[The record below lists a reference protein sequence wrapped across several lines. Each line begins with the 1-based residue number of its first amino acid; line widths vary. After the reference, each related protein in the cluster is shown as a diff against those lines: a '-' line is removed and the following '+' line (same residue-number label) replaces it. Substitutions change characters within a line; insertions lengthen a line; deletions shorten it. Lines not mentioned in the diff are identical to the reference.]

1 MSALTS
7 QSVMSQMAWTMGS
20 PSVVLPFLAVAL
32 ELPMLLAGA
41 LVSIRKLGNMTG
53 DIFLADTIASQRE
66 KKRAVA
72 LCEVS
77 LGACLLLAVIV
88 ATTGSKPIVAI
99 AFVAAFFLIGLIE
112 EVQGLML
119 VDFLSDHLTSK
130 SRMWQ
135 HYLQLGFGG
144 IGAIALTLVIHN
156 VMQGRPAVERHI
168 AVIAIATACFVIA
181 GFLVLT
187 VRELV
192 AEKPGIQEQQVSAAG
207 SLGAFVSNAKV
218 MFQENWFRHYLMMRL
233 PLVVVALSVPF
244 FALIAA
250 EAHHSS
256 AKGLTAL
263 ILSTAAGFIVA
274 APLWQLVNMRSNRA
288 VMVAGTLMVAITGA
302 VLIVLHFL
310 KLDHNVHVH
319 AVSLFVATVAVTG
332 VGGARNLYFMDIA
345 PKHQRVKAAAVV
357 KSVSRLTAVV
367 IGAALATV
375 AHSQEVIWAV
385 VFVTL
390 VSGLA
395 AIACARLATSRT
407 NGGEP
412 EQG

>member
-156 VMQGRPAVERHI
+156 VMQGRQAVERHI
-168 AVIAIATACFVIA
+168 AVIAIATACFFIA
-181 GFLVLT
+181 GFLVLA
-187 VRELV
+187 VREMV
-192 AEKPGIQEQQVSAAG
+192 AEKPGVQEQQISPVG

-218 MFQENWFRHYLMMRL
+218 MFQENWFRQYLMMRL

-288 VMVAGTLMVAITGA
+288 VMVVGTLMVAITGA
-302 VLIVLHFL
+302 ILIVLHFL

-332 VGGARNLYFMDIA
+332 VGGARKLYFMDIA
-345 PKHQRVKAAAVV
+345 PKYQRVKAAAVV

-367 IGAALATV
+367 IGAALAAV

-395 AIACARLATSRT
+395 AITCARLATSRT

-412 EQG
+412 RRG